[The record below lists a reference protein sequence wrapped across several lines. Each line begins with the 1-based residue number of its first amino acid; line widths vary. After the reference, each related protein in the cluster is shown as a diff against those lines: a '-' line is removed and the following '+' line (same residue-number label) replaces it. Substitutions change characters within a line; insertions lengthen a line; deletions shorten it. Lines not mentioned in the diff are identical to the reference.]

1 MQQYFPPAPP
11 RPMGVTILAV
21 LAAIGGIFA
30 LLGTVCGFA
39 AIFILPFF
47 GILVS
52 LILLVSG
59 VLNLVFAYGAWYLKP
74 WGWTLGIAAEGL
86 AVLSSLFNWI
96 LGYSNF
102 GNFLVSLIIAGVIV
116 YYLMTPE
123 VKRAFGRA

>member
-1 MQQYFPPAPP
+1 
-11 RPMGVTILAV
+11 MGVTILAV
-21 LAAIGGIFA
+21 LAAIGGLFA
-30 LLGTVCGFA
+30 LLGTVCSITL
-39 AIFILPFF
+39 IFLLPFF
-47 GILVS
+47 AVLIS

-59 VLNLVFAYGAWYLKP
+59 VMNLIFAYGAWYLKP
-74 WGWTLGIAAEGL
+74 WGWTLGIAAAGL

-102 GNFLVSLIIAGVIV
+102 GNFLVSLVIAGVIV